1 MAVPSRPECFLLND
15 PQTSLGVAYKEVYL
29 KPSLLSS
36 AARVASAAQSMNL
49 DGHAVALRWTVYHS
63 ILDGAN
69 GDAVIIGASS
79 VDQLKRNLDAIEDGP
94 LPEGIRKLVDDVWES
109 VRDNAAGY
117 YL

>member
-1 MAVPSRPECFLLND
+1 MADPSSLECVLLKA
-15 PQTSLGVAYKEVYL
+15 PQTSLGVAYKEAYL

-36 AARVASAAQSMNL
+36 AARVASTAQSMSL

-63 ILDGAN
+63 ILDGAY

-94 LPEGIRKLVDDVWES
+94 LPEEIRKVVDDVWES

-117 YL
+117 CL

>member
-1 MAVPSRPECFLLND
+1 MLKA
-15 PQTSLGVAYKEVYL
+15 PQTELGVAYKEAYL

-36 AARVASAAQSMNL
+36 AACVTSAAQSMNL

-69 GDAVIIGASS
+69 GDGVIIGASS

-94 LPEGIRKLVDDVWES
+94 LPEAIRKLVDDVWES
-109 VRDNAAGY
+109 VGDNAAGY
-117 YL
+117 SY